1 MTQAGFP
8 QIWAS
13 VLGIFRTVAETRML
27 RTITGM
33 FQTISG
39 RSQSP
44 QHDTKGHVK
53 VSTAVFARVARIFA
67 RVARIFARVGTDLK

>member
-13 VLGIFRTVAETRML
+13 VFCIFPTVAETRML

-33 FQTISG
+33 FPDYFGPVPKAPSTTQ
-39 RSQSP
+39 R
-44 QHDTKGHVK
+44 GHVK

-67 RVARIFARVGTDLK
+67 RVGTDLK